1 MDLLLHKFY
10 IGDIIGSMLQPTEGS
25 PQSEWI
31 YAYSRNQT
39 LLNMTPEQLMKK
51 SDLKIYYMQMD
62 STQKCMPVGGPIGY
76 DIFMIYTFINMV
88 GYGEDAG
95 FLKTWLRKEGSQ
107 RMLDIDFSED
117 LVVLGSSGDGIW
129 SHITSKIY
137 VLFDCLSDLSFL
149 LILVLISSKVLLH
162 SLARMQT
169 K

>member
-1 MDLLLHKFY
+1 
-10 IGDIIGSMLQPTEGS
+10 
-25 PQSEWI
+25 
-31 YAYSRNQT
+31 
-39 LLNMTPEQLMKK
+39 
-51 SDLKIYYMQMD
+51 
-62 STQKCMPVGGPIGY
+62 MPVGGPIGY
-76 DIFMIYTFINMV
+76 DTFMIYTFINMV

-95 FLKTWLRKEGSQ
+95 YLKTLLRKEGSQ
-107 RMLDIDFSED
+107 NMLDVDFGED